1 MSIILSLETS
11 THVCSVAL
19 HADGALLASA
29 VTYREQSHASKLAVL
44 IDQVLQLADVTM
56 AQLSAVAVSSGP
68 GSYTGLRIG
77 TSTAKGLCYA
87 LNIPLIGV
95 GALDS
100 LALAAGPFNTSRALL
115 CPMIDA
121 RRMEVYCQLLDAEY
135 GVVSPVEAKVID
147 SESFRE
153 PLDAGP
159 ILFFG
164 NGAAK
169 CQEMIQHKNAF
180 FLVDVHPGADTVGKL
195 AWEKFRQHE
204 TEDLVTFEPFYLKE
218 FMIKTPVKQEVA
230 ATVNK
235 TV

>member
-11 THVCSVAL
+11 TYVCSVAL
-19 HADGALLASA
+19 HADGTLLASA

-100 LALAAGPFNTSRALL
+100 LAWVAGPFNTSNALL

-121 RRMEVYCQLLDAEY
+121 RRMEVYCQLLDAQY

-147 SESFRE
+147 TESFRA
-153 PLDAGP
+153 PLEAGP
-159 ILFFG
+159 VLFFG

-169 CQEMIQHKNAF
+169 CQGVIQHKNAS
-180 FLVDVHPGADTVGKL
+180 FLADVHPTADTVGKL
-195 AWEKFRQHE
+195 AWEKFQRNE

-218 FMIKTPVKQEVA
+218 FMIKTPVKQEI
-230 ATVNK
+230 ATAVNK

>member
-11 THVCSVAL
+11 TYVCSVAL
-19 HADGALLASA
+19 HADGTLLASA

-100 LALAAGPFNTSRALL
+100 LAWVAGPFNTSNALL

-121 RRMEVYCQLLDAEY
+121 RRMEVYCQLLDAQY

-147 SESFRE
+147 TESFRA
-153 PLDAGP
+153 PLEAGP
-159 ILFFG
+159 VLFFG

-169 CQEMIQHKNAF
+169 CQGVIQHKNAF
-180 FLVDVHPGADTVGKL
+180 FLADVHPTADTVGKL
-195 AWEKFRQHE
+195 AWEKFQRNE

-218 FMIKTPVKQEVA
+218 FMIKTPVKQEI
-230 ATVNK
+230 ATAVNK